1 MAWSLWSRWCSAST
15 SHDQPDPAGQWV
27 LLSRPA
33 PSLQETRFTL
43 GESVHVRAPRTS
55 VPPLQY
61 AAYNISYDGSE
72 PILALVEAGA
82 ELDAS
87 DEKGFTALHQAVSED
102 ESEMYALLV
111 HAGANKHISTRC
123 RRTPARFFEDV
134 FGVTYTDTLAMAL
147 TG

>member
-15 SHDQPDPAGQWV
+15 SHDQPDSAGQRF

-43 GESVHVRAPRTS
+43 GKSESVHVRAPRTS
-55 VPPLQY
+55 APPLQY
-61 AAYNISYDGSE
+61 AAYNIFYDGSE

-82 ELDAS
+82 EFDAS

-102 ESEMYALLV
+102 
-111 HAGANKHISTRC
+111 
-123 RRTPARFFEDV
+123 
-134 FGVTYTDTLAMAL
+134 
-147 TG
+147 